1 MSRRSQLI
9 HDRRIRIFLWGSL
22 ILLAAVAYFCAHP
35 IIWKN
40 ESRRMPGAPISLETA
55 SDFLIVVDY
64 DAYNSQPD
72 GFMDMSF
79 SLAWLNTLQQ
89 EIGPV
94 AVIDSREFQDI
105 ELKSYRTV
113 ILTASTA
120 DHGSWVPKIRS
131 YLERGGTV
139 IMEMPGSDLRSIASA
154 DGKGGIRTAQ
164 TVTFASGLSE
174 SDMQALSE
182 LHLSN
187 LTQII
192 GSAGP
197 LEDAHTWMTI
207 DGVPVVYSKTY
218 ATGRV
223 ITVDFNFGM
232 LITALQ
238 QGRPLDDFEIRNQRD
253 SSHIETSDL
262 AVLDNARLP
271 VADIIERFLV
281 YGVLNEFTPV
291 VTMWPFFDGMDGTL
305 IVTQREAGQGDS
317 SLWMA
322 QYEASFHATSTIFIS
337 APPAFTD
344 EGLDIVYETHTE
356 LGLMFD
362 VDSGQR
368 PRALEPVGMFK
379 ISPVWRQLN
388 IEEQIDLVKAR
399 LDEKTP
405 FVSSQSNLGM
415 WHSYY
420 TQSFKMLAAAG
431 IKADASYRAP
441 FDGVGYSFATG
452 MPFMPIDTN
461 GLLFNI
467 LEFPITFPDM
477 KTPEQAAELEA
488 YLEASENGLH
498 ELLAVSIE
506 PGEFARKPVAETFQ
520 TWQAVYRMATQHK
533 HWVTNILSYF
543 RFARARFTAEL
554 KTRLSDNQFNHKKV
568 QILKIETLAPENGMN
583 VSVPARFGER
593 AFSEARRGVQRV
605 REDAVLADTITTKP
619 VSVMG
624 YDRILVP
631 LNKGFNAIDVIY
643 E

>member
-1 MSRRSQLI
+1 
-9 HDRRIRIFLWGSL
+9 
-22 ILLAAVAYFCAHP
+22 
-35 IIWKN
+35 
-40 ESRRMPGAPISLETA
+40 MPGAPISLETV

-64 DAYNSQPD
+64 DAFNPQPND
-72 GFMDMSF
+72 FMEMSF
-79 SLAWLNTLQQ
+79 SLAWLNTIQQ

-94 AVIDSREFQDI
+94 SVIDSREFQSA
-105 ELKSYRTV
+105 ELNSYRTV

-120 DHGSWVPKIRS
+120 EQGSWVPKIRS

-139 IMEMPGSDLRSIASA
+139 VMEMPGRELRSIASA

-174 SDMQALSE
+174 TDMQILSE
-182 LHLSN
+182 LHLSS
-187 LTQII
+187 LTQIV

-197 LEDAHTWMTI
+197 LDEAQTWMTI
-207 DGVPVVYSKTY
+207 DGVPVVYSKNY

-238 QGRPLDDFEIRNQRD
+238 QGRPLDNFEIRNQRD

-262 AVLDNARLP
+262 AVLDDMKLP
-271 VADIIERFLV
+271 VADIFERFIV
-281 YGVLNEFTPV
+281 YGVLNEFMPV
-291 VTMWPFFDGMDGTL
+291 VTMWPFFDGMDGAL
-305 IVTQREAGQGDS
+305 IVTQRETGQGDS

-322 QYEASFHATSTIFIS
+322 QYEASFHAASTLFIS
-337 APPAFTD
+337 SPPAFSD

-362 VDSGQR
+362 VDSDHRQ
-368 PRALEPVGMFK
+368 RALEPIGMFK
-379 ISPVWRQLN
+379 ISPVWRLLN
-388 IEEQIDLVKAR
+388 IEDQIALIKAR

-405 FVSSQSNLGM
+405 FVTSQSNLGM
-415 WHSYY
+415 WHSGY
-420 TQSFKMLAAAG
+420 TQSFKILAAAG

-441 FDGVGYSFATG
+441 LGSVGYSFATG

-467 LEFPITFPDM
+467 LEFPLTFPEM
-477 KTPEQAAELEA
+477 KTPEQAAELET
-488 YLEASENGLH
+488 YLTASETSLH
-498 ELLAVSIE
+498 ELLAISIE
-506 PGEFARKPVAETFQ
+506 PGEFARKPIAETFQ
-520 TWQAVYRMATQHK
+520 TWQSVYRTATQHK
-533 HWVTNILSYF
+533 HWVTSILSFF
-543 RFARARFTAEL
+543 RFSRARYTSEL
-554 KTRLSDNQFNHKKV
+554 KTRLSDNQFNHKRV
-568 QILKIETLAPENGMN
+568 QILRIETLAPETGMN
-583 VSVPARFGER
+583 VSVPGKIGER
-593 AFSEARRGVQRV
+593 VFAEARRGVQRV
-605 REDAVLADTITTKP
+605 RDDAVLSDAITTKP

-624 YDRILVP
+624 YERMLVP